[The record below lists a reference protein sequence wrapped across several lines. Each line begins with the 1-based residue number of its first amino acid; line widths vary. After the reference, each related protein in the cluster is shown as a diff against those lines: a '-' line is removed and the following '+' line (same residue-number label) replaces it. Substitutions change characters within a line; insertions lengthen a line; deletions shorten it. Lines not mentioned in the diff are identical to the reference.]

1 MGSATAVEVAGR
13 GVDDEGPSVSGTN
26 SVAVE
31 VLIAVSVGAGVLDG
45 VNVGGG
51 SFVGV
56 KVDLV

>member
-1 MGSATAVEVAGR
+1 MGSTTAVEVAGR
-13 GVDDEGPSVSGTN
+13 GVGDAGSSVSGTN

-31 VLIAVSVGAGVLDG
+31 VLVAVSVGAGVVDG
-45 VNVGGG
+45 VIVGSG